1 MMSYRKLL
9 FLKRRSRKSCNL
21 FSKSIKIRC

>member
-1 MMSYRKLL
+1 MRYRKLL
-9 FLKRRSRKSCNL
+9 FFKRRSWKSSNL